1 MRNLWP
7 ILLVCLTFLLGLYL
21 TGSAYNHKFR
31 SRQTVKVVGSAAHNF
46 DSDLIVW
53 SGTFSRHSQDIKDA
67 YSALKRDADAIRAYL
82 SEKGIEADEVIFSSV
97 TNEKQYR
104 YVYDDHG
111 RLSQEIFTGYL
122 LRQSIKVESSRIEEV
137 EKISREITELLQM
150 GIEFNS
156 QAPLYYYTRLSELK
170 IDLLAKAA
178 QDARQRA
185 ETIVGNAEGKTG
197 KLIQASMGVF
207 QITGQNTNEDF
218 HYGGAFNVTSKKKT
232 ATITVRLEYTLN

>member
-21 TGSAYNHKFR
+21 IGSAYNHKFR

-156 QAPLYYYTRLSELK
+156 QTPLYYY
-170 IDLLAKAA
+170 
-178 QDARQRA
+178 
-185 ETIVGNAEGKTG
+185 
-197 KLIQASMGVF
+197 
-207 QITGQNTNEDF
+207 
-218 HYGGAFNVTSKKKT
+218 
-232 ATITVRLEYTLN
+232 